1 MEDIEGK
8 FSTNRPEVVP
18 YDTGKVKIGCRYVP
32 PAVPLTDE
40 EMQVQQMLLGSNRHG
55 EDFWNA
61 HGEWVMIVAI
71 LMMFIFFLQ

>member
-1 MEDIEGK
+1 MENIEGT

-18 YDTGKVKIGCRYVP
+18 YDTGKVKIGCRYIP

-40 EMQVQQMLLGSNRHG
+40 EMQVQQMLLGSSRHG
-55 EDFWNA
+55 EDFWDA
-61 HGEWVMIVAI
+61 HGEWVTIVAI